1 MLHIYETET
10 NLINVSWLVLGKL
23 DYYSPDNSSF
33 YTVISSYS
41 YILGLAFKE
50 EQNKNIIKIKIRV
63 LNKFKL
69 FIFKKVIKYTII
81 ETNEKISKCGE
92 DRMSINVINKKLSRI
107 ELDKKAEEFGLS
119 ERYWVSNIV
128 YYGSV

>member
-1 MLHIYETET
+1 MLHIYETKT
-10 NLINVSWLVLGKL
+10 NLINVSGLVLGKL
-23 DYYSPDNSSF
+23 DYYSPDNSIF

-50 EQNKNIIKIKIRV
+50 EQNKNIIKIKIRIH
-63 LNKFKL
+63 NKFKL

-81 ETNEKISKCGE
+81 ELNEKISKCG
-92 DRMSINVINKKLSRI
+92 MSINVINKKLSRI
-107 ELDKKAEEFGLS
+107 ELDKKVEEFGLS